1 MNIKE
6 ALSGVYS
13 KGQIETVAK
22 YACSNTIHF
31 DELMQCFLSNN
42 IRLAQMAS
50 WSVSYS
56 ARLNPCFIKPYIKN
70 LVEQLQRKD
79 VHDAVIRNSI
89 RILQDIEIP
98 EEQHG
103 AVMNSCFELIEQ
115 PSTPA
120 AIKAFSLTTL
130 YNLTKVYPEIKQELK
145 LLIETLWDNESPAF
159 KSRGRK
165 ILHQLNKNS

>member
-1 MNIKE
+1 
-6 ALSGVYS
+6 
-13 KGQIETVAK
+13 
-22 YACSNTIHF
+22 
-31 DELMQCFLSNN
+31 
-42 IRLAQMAS
+42 
-50 WSVSYS
+50 
-56 ARLNPCFIKPYIKN
+56 LNPCFIKPYIKN

-130 YNLTKVYPEIKQELK
+130 YNFTKVYPEIKQELK

>member
-1 MNIKE
+1 MNIKK

-13 KGQIETVAK
+13 KDQIETVAT
-22 YACSNTIHF
+22 YTCSKTTHF
-31 DELMQCFLSNN
+31 DELMQCFLSND

-50 WSVSYS
+50 WSVSFA
-56 ARLNPCFIKPYIKN
+56 ARLNPVFIKPYIKN
-70 LVEQLQRKD
+70 LVQQLNRKD

-98 EEQHG
+98 ADLHG
-103 AVMNSCFELIEQ
+103 TVMNSCFELIEQ
-115 PSTPA
+115 PTTPA

-130 YNLTKVYPEIKQELK
+130 YNLTKVYHEIKQEFK
-145 LLIETLWDNESPAF
+145 LLIEAVWDNESPSF

-165 ILHQLNKNS
+165 ILQELNKK